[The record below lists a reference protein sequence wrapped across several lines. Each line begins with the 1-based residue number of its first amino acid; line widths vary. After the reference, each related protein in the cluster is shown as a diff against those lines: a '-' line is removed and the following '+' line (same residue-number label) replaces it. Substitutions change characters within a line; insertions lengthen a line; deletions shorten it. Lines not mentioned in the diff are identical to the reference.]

1 MSLNVQDHFQDCGG
15 GEIDVSQGWVGEEEV
30 HGSVEVGVKGD
41 SQDDE

>member
-15 GEIDVSQGWVGEEEV
+15 GEIDVKGWVGEEEV